1 MSLSG
6 KVALVTGASAGIGAA
21 VAQALAEA
29 GAHVLLAD
37 IDEAGLRRVQSGIGD
52 EQAQFRRTDVSDPA
66 AMQAAVDDA
75 VRHWGGLD
83 IAILNAGIEGVVA
96 PITDYPVERF
106 DQVVAVNLRGVFLGL
121 KSAAPAIAARGGG
134 AIVVMSSVAGVQG
147 TPGLSAYTASKHAV
161 IGLMKCAALELAPH
175 NIRVNSVNPGPIE
188 TQMMRSIEE
197 GLSPG
202 QAEAVHG
209 SLARAIPLQRY
220 GSAEEVARLTV
231 FLASDAG
238 AYCSGGIY
246 MVDGG
251 MTAGRAAGA

>member
-75 VRHWGGLD
+75 VRRWGGLD

-106 DQVVAVNLRGVFLGL
+106 DQVIAVNLRGVFLGL
-121 KSAAPAIAARGGG
+121 K
-134 AIVVMSSVAGVQG
+134 SVAGVQG

-161 IGLMKCAALELAPH
+161 IGLMKCAALELAPQ

-188 TQMMRSIEE
+188 TQMMRSIED

-202 QAEAVHG
+202 QGEAVHG
-209 SLARAIPLQRY
+209 ALAKAIPLQRY

-251 MTAGRAAGA
+251 MTAGRAVGA